1 MANFCPKCGAPG
13 VGAAFCVKCGT
24 NLGAQA
30 APPPMQAA
38 AAAPASAPVATYTPA
53 PAAASKGMSTL
64 AKVAIA
70 FVVVVLVVGA
80 AGVVG
85 AIYVAHRVK
94 QKVNEVAGGL
104 LEDSS
109 SHASSRSS
117 GGTSSEFGDVC
128 RFLSK
133 DEVSRALGV
142 SVIATKMEG
151 DSCQYLVQGDMRDL
165 TAKHVAA
172 LGASHGADAQQQA
185 MLQQMAGGIFKSQ
198 STEGHEATSDA
209 NGNAPVLVIG
219 LQANGVMQMR
229 LEKSTLG
236 RFPGSEQLSGI
247 GDEAFTV
254 GETFLTVRKGNRLVR
269 FMYSTCPCST
279 KEITPLAKKVAGE
292 L

>member
-1 MANFCPKCGAPG
+1 MANFCPKCGAPSA
-13 VGAAFCVKCGT
+13 GATFCVKCGT

-30 APPPMQAA
+30 APLPVQAV
-38 AAAPASAPVATYTPA
+38 AAAPAPAPVATYTPA
-53 PAAASKGMSTL
+53 PAVPSKGLSTL

-70 FVVVVLVVGA
+70 FIVVVLVVGT

-94 QKVNEVAGGL
+94 EKVNEVTGGML
-104 LEDSS
+104 ADSPSHSS
-109 SHASSRSS
+109 SRVSGSS
-117 GGTSSEFGDVC
+117 SSEFGDVC

-133 DEVSRALGV
+133 DEVSNALGV
-142 SVIATKMEG
+142 NVVATKMEG
-151 DSCQYLVQGDMRDL
+151 DSCQYLVHGDTADL

-185 MLQQMAGGIFKSQ
+185 MVQQFAGGIFKSQ
-198 STEGHEATSDA
+198 STEGHDARSDA

-219 LQANGVMQMR
+219 LQDNGITQMR

-236 RFPGSEQLSGI
+236 RFPGSQQLSGI
-247 GDEAFTV
+247 GDEAYTS
-254 GETFLTVRKGNRLVR
+254 GETFLTMRKGNRLAR
-269 FMYSTCPCST
+269 ISYSTCPCTT
-279 KEITPLAKKVAGE
+279 KEITPLAKKLASE